1 MSAVLALALAP
12 SAFAA
17 DLDDNILRGPAPVGP
32 PPVARW
38 SGFYV
43 GGQAGYSSSMINFGT
58 AASGDI
64 SFILRNTAIE
74 QNQQISQWT
83 VLGQRFPTSASF
95 GGFVGYNV
103 QFEDTIVGFEVNY
116 NHLNL
121 SSTSSDSLARS
132 FTDSTN
138 LPSGHHYLYNVN
150 LTGSGSVSLSDVAT
164 FRARGG
170 WVAGN
175 FLPYGFVGA
184 AIGRAN
190 LNNSATLSFTATDY
204 PDSLIPPLTPLNPIN
219 FGPVTQSNGQNG
231 AIAYGVTAGVGLDY
245 ALTQNI
251 FVRGEY
257 EYIYFAPIDGTQI
270 SLQSVRAGAGLK
282 F

>member
-1 MSAVLALALAP
+1 M
-12 SAFAA
+12 
-17 DLDDNILRGPAPVGP
+17 
-32 PPVARW
+32 
-38 SGFYV
+38 
-43 GGQAGYSSSMINFGT
+43 
-58 AASGDI
+58 
-64 SFILRNTAIE
+64 
-74 QNQQISQWT
+74 
-83 VLGQRFPTSASF
+83 
-95 GGFVGYNV
+95 
-103 QFEDTIVGFEVNY
+103 NY

-121 SSTSSDSLARS
+121 SSTSSDLLARS

-138 LPSGHHYLYNVN
+138 LPSGHHYLYDVN

-175 FLPYGFVGA
+175 FLPYGFVGV
-184 AIGRAN
+184 AIGRAS

-204 PDSLIPPLTPLNPIN
+204 PDSVTPPLTPLNPIN

-270 SLQSVRAGAGLK
+270 SLAERSRRRRPEILITDFRQRLVAEIGGARGRLAASPLDGATRSP
-282 F
+282 